1 MRTSRKKVV
10 LVEDSPVAL
19 EILQQL
25 LKSSPE
31 VDLVG
36 TARDGMEGLQVI
48 NKTQPDV
55 VCTDLFMENMDGLEL
70 TQRVMAES
78 PRPILVIS
86 NFVGKKDVDNVFR
99 LLQAGALDVF
109 PKPATGS
116 PTDYA
121 KVRDDLITKIKIL
134 ASMKVD
140 ANPQKLSAAVES
152 SISSSFLGTNS
163 QVTNIASSVQVIAI
177 GASTSSLQTIQ
188 KILKQLPRNFSL
200 PIICTLHLSGGSLP
214 ELVNWLSS
222 ECQLKVKIAEI
233 GETPALRTVYFAP
246 EKNHL
251 ELDVQGKFTYVRATV
266 TEKYCPSITVMF
278 KSLAKHYGRTIAA
291 VLLSGLGS
299 DGAEGL
305 QAISQAGGITIAQ
318 HETGGGLF
326 GMVKQANSLNA
337 VQHLL
342 GIEEITP
349 FLLQMISRA

>member
-1 MRTSRKKVV
+1 MTSRKKVV
-10 LVEDSPVAL
+10 LVEDSPIAL

-36 TARDGMEGLQVI
+36 TARDGVEGLEVI
-48 NKTQPDV
+48 SRTQPDV

-86 NFVGKKDVDNVFR
+86 NFVGKKDVENIFR

-109 PKPATGS
+109 PKPITGS

-121 KVRDDLITKIKIL
+121 KVRDELITKIRIL

-140 ANPQKLSAAVES
+140 ANPQKLSAAIES
-152 SISSSFLGTNS
+152 STSSSFLGTNP

-188 KILKQLPRNFSL
+188 KILKQLPQNFSL
-200 PIICTLHLSGGSLP
+200 PIICTLHISGGSLP
-214 ELVNWLSS
+214 ELVNWLRC
-222 ECQLKVKIAEI
+222 ECHLKVKIAEL
-233 GETPALRTVYFAP
+233 GETPTPRTVYFAP
-246 EKNHL
+246 ENSHL

-278 KSLAKHYGRTIAA
+278 KSLAKYYGRAIAA

-337 VQHLL
+337 VQHML

-349 FLLQMISRA
+349 FLLQIVSS